1 MISLSSLHTFGLT
14 NSCRNLTHLA
24 DIEQVEQGV
33 FSGPDKHFII
43 GGGSNCVFVEDFDGT
58 IVKNGIKGRSASLS
72 DNHVHLKVGAGENWH
87 QLVVWCLD
95 NGFNGLENLALIPGT
110 VGAAPIQNIGA
121 YGVEVASFID
131 YVAFYDF
138 ETRQFHR
145 LKAEECQF
153 GYRESIFKGN
163 LDGKML
169 IVEVGLR
176 LPRAWQG
183 VSHYGE
189 LAAITNPSAKDIFNK
204 VVDIRQAK
212 LPDPEKLGNAG
223 SFFKNP
229 VISVEHYQK
238 LRAQWPETPHYPVS
252 EEQVKVP
259 AAWLIDQLGFKG
271 KTRNGIRCHPTQP
284 LVLTNLGTGKGGDL
298 LGLARE
304 IRDSVHQRF
313 AIELENEVR
322 LVGKDGLI
330 SL

>member
-14 NSCRNLTHLA
+14 NSCRNLTHLT
-24 DIEQVEQGV
+24 DVEQVEQV
-33 FSGPDKHFII
+33 LLSDPDKHFII

-58 IVKNGIKGRSASLS
+58 IVKNDIRGRIASVGDS
-72 DNHVHLKVGAGENWH
+72 HVNLEVGAGENWH

-95 NGFNGLENLALIPGT
+95 NGIYGLENLALIPGT

-121 YGVEVASFID
+121 YGVEIASFID

-138 ETRQFHR
+138 ETRQLQR
-145 LKAEECQF
+145 LRKEDCQF
-153 GYRESIFKGN
+153 GYRESIFKRQ
-163 LDGKML
+163 LDGKMI
-169 IVEVGLR
+169 IVEVGLC
-176 LPRAWQG
+176 LPRVWQG

-189 LAAITNPSAKDIFNK
+189 LAAMTNPSAKDIFNK
-204 VVDIRQAK
+204 VVEIRQAK

-229 VISVEHYQK
+229 VISIGHYQE
-238 LRAQWPETPHYPVS
+238 LQEQWPEIPHYPVS

-271 KTRNGIRCHPTQP
+271 KTRNGIRCHPTQS
-284 LVLTNLGTGKGGDL
+284 LVLTNLGMGKGEDL

-304 IRDSVHQRF
+304 IRDSVQHSF

-322 LVGKDGLI
+322 LVGKGGLI